1 MKASAPPRIH
11 PGYGVHSEV
20 GQLRSVLVCSPGLA
34 HNRLTPSNCHNLLFD
49 DVMWVD
55 NARRDHNE
63 FISLM
68 RSRGI
73 EVLELHH
80 LLAETLAIPAA
91 RRWLLDRKVTTDEVG
106 LGLATEVRAF
116 LESLD
121 SMAVSYTHLTL
132 PTNREV

>member
-1 MKASAPPRIH
+1 MEASAPASVH

-20 GQLRSVLVCSPGLA
+20 GELKSVLVCSPGLA
-34 HNRLTPSNCHNLLFD
+34 HNRLTPSNCHSLLFD

-63 FISLM
+63 FVSLM

-80 LLAETLAIPAA
+80 LLAETLAHRPSTRLAA
-91 RRWLLDRKVTTDEVG
+91 G
-106 LGLATEVRAF
+106 
-116 LESLD
+116 SQ
-121 SMAVSYTHLTL
+121 THH
-132 PTNREV
+132 